1 MKRPYETPA
10 FTLIVL
16 TSSQLLAGSPTG
28 LSIHETPSSSP
39 QLSKETTYDTEDEDE
54 LPPAPAWGEVIW

>member
-1 MKRPYETPA
+1 MKRPYETPT

-54 LPPAPAWGEVIW
+54 LPPTPAWGEVIW